1 MLGSSPAPPPSI
13 LTLEA
18 ANALVPRLRELMDG
32 QTARR
37 RDIEERIDALT
48 RRLGKTP
55 GAIEVDPADPPDV
68 RELKTDIVARLETY
82 QAAWAQLD
90 EMGAVLKDP
99 RTGLVD
105 FYGHVDGKLVWLCW
119 RYGEDAVTHY
129 HQLNEGFSGR
139 KPIEDNLRHR
149 HLN

>member
-1 MLGSSPAPPPSI
+1 MPAPSV

-18 ANALVPRLRELMDG
+18 ANALVPRLRELMDA

-37 RDIEERIDALT
+37 KDIEERIDGLT
-48 RRLGKTP
+48 RILGKTP
-55 GAIEVDPADPPDV
+55 SAIQPDPDDSSEVRDLKAD
-68 RELKTDIVARLETY
+68 IISRLEGY
-82 QAAWAQLD
+82 QAAWTALD
-90 EMGAVLKDP
+90 EMGGVLKDP
-99 RTGLVD
+99 RTGLID
-105 FYGHVDGKLVWLCW
+105 FYGQVDGKLVWLCW
-119 RYGEDAVTHY
+119 RYGEDAIAHY

>member
-1 MLGSSPAPPPSI
+1 MPAPSV

-18 ANALVPRLRELMDG
+18 ANALVPRLRELMDA

-37 RDIEERIDALT
+37 KDIEERIDGLT
-48 RRLGKTP
+48 RLLGKTP
-55 GAIEVDPADPPDV
+55 GAIQPDPDDSPEVSDLKAD
-68 RELKTDIVARLETY
+68 IISRLEGY
-82 QAAWAQLD
+82 QAAWTALD
-90 EMGAVLKDP
+90 EMGGVLKDP
-99 RTGLVD
+99 RTGLID
-105 FYGHVDGKLVWLCW
+105 FYGQVDGKLVWLCW
-119 RYGEDAVTHY
+119 RYGEDAIAHY

>member
-1 MLGSSPAPPPSI
+1 MPAPSV

-18 ANALVPRLRELMDG
+18 ANALVPRLRELMDA

-37 RDIEERIDALT
+37 RDIEERIDGLT
-48 RRLGKTP
+48 RLLGKTP
-55 GAIEVDPADPPDV
+55 GAIQPDPDDSPEVRDMKAD
-68 RELKTDIVARLETY
+68 IISRLEGY
-82 QAAWAQLD
+82 QAAWTALD
-90 EMGAVLKDP
+90 EMGGVLKDP
-99 RTGLVD
+99 RTGLID
-105 FYGHVDGKLVWLCW
+105 FYGQVDGKLVWLCW

-139 KPIEDNLRHR
+139 KPIEDKLRHR

>member
-1 MLGSSPAPPPSI
+1 MPPMPAPSVM
-13 LTLEA
+13 TLEA
-18 ANALVPRLRELMDG
+18 ANALVPRLRELMDA

-37 RDIEERIDALT
+37 RDIEERIDGLAKL
-48 RRLGKTP
+48 LGKTP
-55 GAIEVDPADPPDV
+55 GALEVEAGDSPEV
-68 RELKTDIVARLETY
+68 REVKTDIVARLESY
-82 QAAWAQLD
+82 QAAWAPLE

-105 FYGHVDGKLVWLCW
+105 FYGHVDGRLVWLCW
-119 RYGEDAVTHY
+119 RYGEDAITHY

-139 KPIEDNLRHR
+139 KRIEDTLRQR

>member
-1 MLGSSPAPPPSI
+1 MPAPSV

-18 ANALVPRLRELMDG
+18 ANALVPRLRGLMEA
-32 QTARR
+32 QNARR
-37 RDIEERIDALT
+37 KDIEERIDSLT
-48 RRLGKTP
+48 RLLGKAP
-55 GAIEVDPADPPDV
+55 GAIQVDPADPPDV
-68 RELKTDIVARLETY
+68 RELKTDIVARLEGY
-82 QAAWAQLD
+82 QAAWAALD
-90 EMGAVLKDP
+90 DMGAVLKDP

-139 KPIEDNLRHR
+139 KPIEDNLRLR

>member
-1 MLGSSPAPPPSI
+1 MPAPSV

-18 ANALVPRLRELMDG
+18 ANALVPRLRELMDA

-37 RDIEERIDALT
+37 KDIEERIDGLT
-48 RRLGKTP
+48 RLLGKTP
-55 GAIEVDPADPPDV
+55 GAIQPDPDDSSEVRDLKAD
-68 RELKTDIVARLETY
+68 IICRLEGY
-82 QAAWAQLD
+82 QAAWTALD
-90 EMGAVLKDP
+90 DMGGVLKDP
-99 RTGLVD
+99 RTGLID
-105 FYGHVDGKLVWLCW
+105 FYGQVDGKLVWLCW
-119 RYGEDAVTHY
+119 RYGEDAIAHY